1 MHAARTL
8 ASVFAGREEPLHYP
22 AMPVVVKTTALP
34 TIVCPPTAGA
44 AGAWHSQAQAGGVAS
59 RFLDSSGRLLG
70 FALTGAASASKQ
82 EMLTQMQAP
91 LPAVP
96 QSGSIAS

>member
-1 MHAARTL
+1 
-8 ASVFAGREEPLHYP
+8 
-22 AMPVVVKTTALP
+22 MPVVVKTPAMP
-34 TIVCPPTAGA
+34 TIVCPPTADA

-70 FALTGAASASKQ
+70 FALTGAASGSKQ
-82 EMLTQMQAP
+82 EMLKQMQAP